1 MFLMTKLP
9 TFLVALV
16 FMAIVSLN
24 ALAQEPTPAQIA
36 EAEKAFNTAND
47 LMDKRKPAEAL
58 PHYKRV
64 LAILPNNPAV
74 LYNTGMAAF
83 ATRDY
88 SAALEMWSQVKKS
101 APTEWTI
108 KPKLIQAY
116 QALKK
121 FPERDAERAELFAMW
136 KKGEPAVLKQEFEYC
151 RDQFEVNGKV
161 VLAFEHFELK
171 GDRALRYVF
180 SILDDTGRAEEF
192 RISLGSYDT
201 THNIWAA
208 MADPKPKEGERLF
221 HLDGYYKGGRH
232 ATFGMYP
239 PPEPS
244 YDQIREIVV
253 KILEGKD
260 KPVSSSSP
268 GERPKSEPT
277 PKP

>member
-1 MFLMTKLP
+1 MKKFS
-9 TFLVALV
+9 TFLVALLI
-16 FMAIVSLN
+16 MATASLN
-24 ALAQEPTPAQIA
+24 ALAQEPSPAQVA

-83 ATRDY
+83 ASKDY
-88 SAALEMWSQVKKS
+88 SAALEMWSQAKKI

-108 KPKLIQAY
+108 RPKLIQAY

-121 FPERDAERAELFAMW
+121 FPERDAERAELFALW
-136 KKGEPAVLKQEFEYC
+136 KKGEPAELKQEFKYC

-171 GDRALRYVF
+171 GNRALRYVF
-180 SILDDTGRAEEF
+180 TILDDTGKAEDF
-192 RISLGSYDT
+192 RISLGSYDGT
-201 THNIWAA
+201 NRVWTELQN
-208 MADPKPKEGERLF
+208 PKPKEGDRLF
-221 HLDGYYKGGRH
+221 HLDGYYKGGGH

-244 YDQIREIVV
+244 YDQIRETVV

-260 KPVSSSSP
+260 KPVTSSSP
-268 GERPKSEPT
+268 AGPPKSQPT